1 MRNTLALAA
10 AIAGLVS
17 CGGAEPPDIA
27 QCNGTPRAA
36 VVFVGNA
43 PFPELAGIP
52 DACVYSTRATTT
64 AVLDPVVDRAL
75 KAANRPRVYFIGVY
89 TELPLRWRALRPGVA
104 ETTSLWFTP
113 DSATAS
119 GIAGNIT
126 PILLNDTADSSMAC
140 NALATQLKAQGNFA
154 VCQLWE
160 TGGFTPAQRAAAIE
174 QLHLELAQ

>member
-1 MRNTLALAA
+1 MLKSLALAA
-10 AIAGLVS
+10 VIAGLVS

-64 AVLDPVVDRAL
+64 SALDPVVDRAL
-75 KAANRPRVYFIGVY
+75 KAANRPRVYFIGAY
-89 TELPLRWRALRPGVA
+89 SELPLRWRASRPGIA

-113 DSATAS
+113 DGASPS
-119 GIAGNIT
+119 GIVGTIT
-126 PILLNDTADSSMAC
+126 PILLNDTLDSAKAC
-140 NALATQLKAQGNFA
+140 NGLATKLIAQGNLA
-154 VCQLWE
+154 VCQLWD
-160 TGGFTPAQRAAAIE
+160 TGGFTPAQRAEAIR